1 MEHYRVCGLNLHRE
15 GRGGGILPAS
25 GGLLQNIVH
34 SALHNEVRRGPF
46 T

>member
-1 MEHYRVCGLNLHRE
+1 MEHYRVCGLNLHGE
-15 GRGGGILPAS
+15 GRGVILPAS

-34 SALHNEVRRGPF
+34 SDLDNEVRRGPF